1 MRCDHLLLDDMATC
15 KEYVV
20 LAGVPPGTALIYVKL
35 EFPQFPFDVGV
46 IDKPAR

>member
-1 MRCDHLLLDDMATC
+1 MRCDHLLLSDMATERIC
-15 KEYVV
+15 CV

-46 IDKPAR
+46 IDKTR